1 MTSVMRVEPT
11 DAPVQASDGSATLPR
26 TNAPTVRGS
35 VSLHR
40 DHVHT
45 GLLVVLDALDRDRG
59 LLHQAAVRIERR
71 ASRSH
76 GMRVPR
82 HAHGDLNACNP
93 SVSALN
99 GISDA
104 PIEKLVAF
112 VGAPGLRISACT
124 ILSLA

>member
-1 MTSVMRVEPT
+1 MTSVTRVEPIG
-11 DAPVQASDGSATLPR
+11 APVPASDDGATLPR
-26 TNAPTVRGS
+26 TNAPTVRRS
-35 VSLHR
+35 ASLHR
-40 DHVHT
+40 DRVHT
-45 GLLVVLDALDRDRG
+45 GLLVVVDAIERERG
-59 LLHQAAVRIERR
+59 MRQVAVRIERR
-71 ASRSH
+71 ASRLH

-112 VGAPGLRISACT
+112 VGTPGLRISACT